1 MDQELSPEQ
10 HRSIRAHGRL
20 QSWPAVPET
29 DVAQR
34 VFEDHKSYTE
44 VILADLAAELLE
56 QPKHFALTD
65 LRGAGYYGPYHAML
79 MAKAVQEKLKSA
91 VPTADPIAISC
102 AAEQILPLLF
112 IRLIQ
117 ENASCSFHH
126 AVHLISIS
134 RLYGLV
140 TFPASIFVVNERLNP
155 PPTLARSFVPQ
166 RQLSLSPD
174 SGQHPPVPVNH
185 TAAQHSSRHRP
196 HDEANLSR
204 PNAAVADNG
213 SDPVMDERVPNEMAT
228 LGRADEGFGHN
239 NNGAM
244 MDVEQAQEGVNLD
257 NIAVMADVKRA
268 QEGVDNDNN
277 AVMADVG
284 RVQEIDLEVRVGISA
299 PESKHI
305 TPAPPAA
312 VGSLHP
318 PPPQEAQPP
327 VPAPESRHTTPA
339 PPAAAGPLHPPSP
352 QEAPPPSVVDAAPHA
367 QEAPPPFAPAAP
379 PAAPNLDDR
388 DVAAIEQPRF
398 VGLAPR
404 PQAVV
409 NEQPVA
415 TWTPPPAWR
424 NTGRYPLKGAPR
436 PIGRGG
442 FGMVYLCVDLL
453 IPGKEV
459 AKKRELI
466 REPDKIPPRYLRR
479 EIHFLQRLQGHTNIV
494 EISDVIYNDQVAE
507 PYIDIIMP
515 AALMSL
521 DKLIRQYPSGVP
533 EIQAKTYVI
542 QIIEAI
548 QWMHSRNILHL
559 DLKPHNVLLY
569 PEHVCKVTDFGLS
582 RPKDNCRL
590 GSPTGTLGFRPPEE
604 LFRNHFA
611 HQSMDI
617 WPIGTVYIELRTGCH
632 LFDVSS
638 ELACFRSMINFVGTR
653 TSLVFRDLAPD
664 AGIGGARTFKIRQAD
679 HRLIMGL
686 HPIERQF
693 VLYLMQLEPL
703 DRPSARMASRHQFWN
718 SSPLP
723 DRSLVF
729 PL

>member
-10 HRSIRAHGRL
+10 HRSIRAHGSL

-56 QPKHFALTD
+56 QSKHFALTD

-79 MAKAVQEKLKSA
+79 VSKLVQEKLKSA

-117 ENASCSFHH
+117 EDASCSLHH
-126 AVHLISIS
+126 AVQLISTS

-140 TFPASIFVVNERLNP
+140 TFPASIFVVNERPNP
-155 PPTLARSFVPQ
+155 PPTLARTFIPQ

-174 SGQHPPVPVNH
+174 SGQHPPVPVNR

-196 HDEANLSR
+196 HDEADLSR

-213 SDPVMDERVPNEMAT
+213 SDAVMDERVANEMADV
-228 LGRADEGFGHN
+228 GRADEGVG
-239 NNGAM
+239 
-244 MDVEQAQEGVNLD
+244 
-257 NIAVMADVKRA
+257 I
-268 QEGVDNDNN
+268 DNN

-284 RVQEIDLEVRVGISA
+284 RAQEIDLEVRVVIS
-299 PESKHI
+299 
-305 TPAPPAA
+305 
-312 VGSLHP
+312 
-318 PPPQEAQPP
+318 
-327 VPAPESRHTTPA
+327 APESRHTTPA

-352 QEAPPPSVVDAAPHA
+352 QEAPPPSVVDTAPHA

-388 DVAAIEQPRF
+388 DVAAIEQSRF

-436 PIGRGG
+436 PIDRGG
-442 FGMVYLCVDLL
+442 FGMVYLCVNLL

-459 AKKRELI
+459 
-466 REPDKIPPRYLRR
+466 
-479 EIHFLQRLQGHTNIV
+479 RLQGHTNIV

-521 DKLIRQYPSGVP
+521 DKLIRQYPSDVP

-632 LFDVSS
+632 LFDASS
-638 ELACFRSMINFVGTR
+638 ELACFRSMISFVDTR
-653 TSLVFRDLAPD
+653 TSLVFRDPAPD

-679 HRLIMGL
+679 HRPIMGL
-686 HPIERQF
+686 RPIKRQF